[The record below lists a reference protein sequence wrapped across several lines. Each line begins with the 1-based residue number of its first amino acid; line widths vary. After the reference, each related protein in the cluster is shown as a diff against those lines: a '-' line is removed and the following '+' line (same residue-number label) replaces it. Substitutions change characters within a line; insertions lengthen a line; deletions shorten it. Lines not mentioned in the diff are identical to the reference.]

1 MLDRHPPAI
10 QKINAFRYH
19 VQSYGSVISRIT
31 VCRILQVTIV
41 DGQNPGAVVRFDAAC
56 IDLLADKFRHAAVEV
71 IREILHLAEHFLDAD
86 AFQQFLYPKPA
97 FLLRS
102 GVNMH
107 FIDAAEQVMRI
118 AENFLISAD
127 EKYAEIIGFAGAEIM
142 QRQVIHRAG

>member
-1 MLDRHPPAI
+1 M
-10 QKINAFRYH
+10 
-19 VQSYGSVISRIT
+19 QSYGIVISRIT

-41 DGQNPGAVVRFDAAC
+41 DGQNSGAVVWFDATC
-56 IDLLADKFRHAAVEV
+56 IDLLADEFRHAPVEV
-71 IREILHLAEHFLDAD
+71 IREVLHLAEHFLDAD
-86 AFQQFLYPKPA
+86 AFQQFLYPEPA
-97 FLLRS
+97 FFLGP

-118 AENFLISAD
+118 AENFLIGAD